1 MLVRGFILGSK
12 ANTDSLMRQFE
23 VVDDVVDIIARLV
36 ANFGIFV
43 CVAVAV
49 NVTQSQSESE
59 SESESVSERVSITE
73 SV

>member
-23 VVDDVVDIIARLV
+23 VVDEVVDVVARRV

-59 SESESVSERVSITE
+59 SVSEHVSITE